1 VSGVTAPI
9 EAQHSDHTAQRRK
22 QLGRIGLLF
31 LIAAIF
37 VLDIVHGVAIGQD
50 GVLFGPAYRL
60 RQSLAVTISRLREPP
75 LHGYLAY
82 RSIIDVF
89 SAHGFAFFDDD
100 KGERLWQTDERGLV
114 DNVSDMNAM
123 LREAMSV
130 PIVSSLQP
138 EIIQANELGYAD
150 YAQIAFR
157 IFGVNTQALY
167 YFYYVILGVSCALFV
182 LQFRNSAFLLYL
194 LTLYLGG
201 ILFLQNYADA
211 QGSQLFTVAN
221 SRLFSALSLP
231 AALHI
236 VLVLWERRRPS
247 VVTALAVLLQSI
259 VIAFVISCRYEAMW
273 QVLMIVTASGIV
285 ALRILLERESF
296 GWTTELAGRCSQLWP
311 AVLLLLVLFGDH
323 VRVDMTAD
331 QRYAYEPKTHTIWP
345 EVLGG
350 ILSVSPSLQKAYT
363 AGTSYNNF
371 DNYAYFAIIEDLNAR
386 HDTGSP
392 ISTVENREIGL
403 DLWRGFKFYDDLSR
417 AITFRVIR
425 EHPLLVIGG
434 IYQKMIDQAKLYA
447 ASHGLA
453 LRNFRAP
460 IAVVMLAALTYFFAG
475 GMAFGRRDLRGA
487 FSLVPIFLIFAALT
501 PAIEPSTLAAG
512 TLVTAFVFAAFV
524 LSWGAAVLIAAAL
537 RSPPEDAVPSTQ
549 VT

>member
-1 VSGVTAPI
+1 VSSVTAPI
-9 EAQHSDHTAQRRK
+9 GAQHTDRTTQRWT
-22 QLGRIGLLF
+22 QLGGVGLLF
-31 LIAAIF
+31 LIVAIF
-37 VLDIVHGVAIGQD
+37 ALDIVHGVAIGQD

-60 RQSLAVTISRLREPP
+60 RQSLAVTISRLREPS
-75 LHGYLAY
+75 LHGYLAH

-114 DNVSDMNAM
+114 DNVADMNAM
-123 LREAMSV
+123 LHEAMTV
-130 PIVSSLQP
+130 PIASGLQP

-150 YAQIAFR
+150 YAQMAFLL
-157 IFGVNTQALY
+157 FGVNTQALY
-167 YFYYVILGVSCALFV
+167 YFYYVILGISCALFV
-182 LQFRNSAFLLYL
+182 LQFRKSPFLLYL

-201 ILFLQNYADA
+201 ILFLQNYADT

-231 AALHI
+231 AALH
-236 VLVLWERRRPS
+236 VLLVMWERRRPS
-247 VVTALAVLLQSI
+247 IVTALTILLQSI

-273 QVLMIVTASGIV
+273 QVLMILSAAGIV
-285 ALRILLERESF
+285 ALKFLLERESH

-311 AVLLLLVLFGDH
+311 AALLFLVLFGDH
-323 VRVDMTAD
+323 MRVEMTAD

-363 AGTSYNNF
+363 GTSYNNF
-371 DNYAYFAIIEDLNAR
+371 DNYAYFAVIKDLTAR

-392 ISTVENREIGL
+392 IVTAENREIGL

-417 AITFRVIR
+417 AMTLRVVR

-434 IYQKMIDQAKLYA
+434 LYQKMIDQAKLYA
-447 ASHGLA
+447 SSHAFA
-453 LRNFRAP
+453 LRNFRVP
-460 IAVVMLAALTYFFAG
+460 IVVVMLAALAYFFAG
-475 GMAFGRRDLRGA
+475 GMAFGGEDLRGVYPLIA
-487 FSLVPIFLIFAALT
+487 IFLIFSALT

-512 TLVTAFVFAAFV
+512 TLVTAFVFLALI
-524 LSWGAAVLIAAAL
+524 LSWGVAILIVAAAGSPL
-537 RSPPEDAVPSTQ
+537 LAAAPRSQIT
-549 VT
+549 